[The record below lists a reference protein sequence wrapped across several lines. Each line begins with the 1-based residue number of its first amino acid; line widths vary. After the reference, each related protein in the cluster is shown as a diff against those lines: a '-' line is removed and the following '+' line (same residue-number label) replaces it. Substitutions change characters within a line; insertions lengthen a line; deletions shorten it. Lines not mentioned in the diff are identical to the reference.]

1 MSKVSSSDRT
11 SMPSDEFEML
21 DHYDFS
27 GGVRGRYYQKVNESP
42 IVHIVSETDDRQVTF
57 ETIEVNAVVDGEGVL
72 RVEGLRSLSPGEYR
86 VVMMVEKNVGIE
98 NVELRIEN

>member
-1 MSKVSSSDRT
+1 MSKVSSSDRA

-21 DHYDFS
+21 EHYDFS
-27 GGVRGRYYQKVNESP
+27 GGVRGRYYQKIAESP

-72 RVEGLRSLSPGEYR
+72 RVEGLRSLSPGKYR
-86 VVMMVEKNVGIE
+86 VVMMIEKNMEIVSPIVDKE
-98 NVELRIEN
+98 N